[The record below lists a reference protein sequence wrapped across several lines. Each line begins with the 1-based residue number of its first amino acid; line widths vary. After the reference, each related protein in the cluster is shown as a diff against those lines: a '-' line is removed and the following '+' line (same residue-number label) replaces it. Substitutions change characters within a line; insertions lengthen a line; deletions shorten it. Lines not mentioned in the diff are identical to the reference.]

1 MEIGGTRERNLHEIL
16 LCWGIFDVLIEMPR
30 ALLICRRTLALFINK
45 CFNFKTATK
54 ALHAR
59 ELQIP
64 FAQRLQHAQL
74 TRNMKMTE
82 KKRNCNNSVQVQQK
96 QRQKRHIPQFSSA
109 RNQSTDV
116 LVNPQLP
123 HTDTETHT
131 QSQTH
136 TISQRRSRCW
146 FLTSTKV
153 FDCIKCTKNQSK
165 PPIPIFWRSKR

>member
-1 MEIGGTRERNLHEIL
+1 MLRRKKCVRKKSANGEGGVEIGGTRERNLHEIL

-82 KKRNCNNSVQVQQK
+82 KKEQQQQLASATK
-96 QRQKRHIPQFSSA
+96 AIEAEASHSS
-109 RNQSTDV
+109 
-116 LVNPQLP
+116 
-123 HTDTETHT
+123 
-131 QSQTH
+131 
-136 TISQRRSRCW
+136 I
-146 FLTSTKV
+146 
-153 FDCIKCTKNQSK
+153 
-165 PPIPIFWRSKR
+165 

>member
-1 MEIGGTRERNLHEIL
+1 MCTQKVVGRGSRGVGIGGTRERNLHEIL

-30 ALLICRRTLALFINK
+30 AFLICRRTLALFINK

-82 KKRNCNNSVQVQQK
+82 KEGTTTRASATKAIEAEAS
-96 QRQKRHIPQFSSA
+96 HSS
-109 RNQSTDV
+109 
-116 LVNPQLP
+116 
-123 HTDTETHT
+123 
-131 QSQTH
+131 
-136 TISQRRSRCW
+136 I
-146 FLTSTKV
+146 
-153 FDCIKCTKNQSK
+153 
-165 PPIPIFWRSKR
+165 

>member
-64 FAQRLQHAQL
+64 FAQRFQHAQHENDRKKGTTTTACKCNKSNRGRSVTFLNLAAPETSRLMSWL
-74 TRNMKMTE
+74 THSSHTQIN
-82 KKRNCNNSVQVQQK
+82 
-96 QRQKRHIPQFSSA
+96 RHTHTVSNAHNFPAAITLLVFDF
-109 RNQSTDV
+109 NQSV
-116 LVNPQLP
+116 
-123 HTDTETHT
+123 
-131 QSQTH
+131 
-136 TISQRRSRCW
+136 
-146 FLTSTKV
+146 
-153 FDCIKCTKNQSK
+153 
-165 PPIPIFWRSKR
+165 

>member
-1 MEIGGTRERNLHEIL
+1 MLYKPISSALSPPFPPLALSLHAQINHKERTKCYGEKNVFAKSRQTGKGGVEIGGTRERNLHEIL

-82 KKRNCNNSVQVQQK
+82 KKGTATTTASATK
-96 QRQKRHIPQFSSA
+96 AIEAEASHSS
-109 RNQSTDV
+109 
-116 LVNPQLP
+116 
-123 HTDTETHT
+123 
-131 QSQTH
+131 
-136 TISQRRSRCW
+136 I
-146 FLTSTKV
+146 
-153 FDCIKCTKNQSK
+153 
-165 PPIPIFWRSKR
+165 